1 LSPVAAGDRQ
11 LPLSLNLRSDN
22 RFANFIVDAANAGT
36 VHALRDW
43 LARAEPV
50 VFYLFGAQGSGRTH
64 LLQAAALESSAVYLP
79 LGELAAAEPEAVC
92 EGLEA
97 VALTVL
103 DDIDRIAADP
113 RWCEALFHLFNRI
126 VAADHRLLVSARVA
140 PATLD
145 CALAD
150 LRSRLSWGGSF
161 RLHPLDD
168 DGRLRLLQVRMAER
182 GLDIGG
188 DVAAFIL
195 SHCARDSASLLQ
207 LVERLDRQSLVQKR
221 RLTIPF
227 VKAVIE
233 ESTSAGRERG

>member
-1 LSPVAAGDRQ
+1 MAASDRQ

-22 RFANFIVDAANAGT
+22 RFDNFIVDAANAGA
-36 VHALRDW
+36 VHALRGW
-43 LARAEPV
+43 LARHESA
-50 VFYLFGAQGSGRTH
+50 VFYLFGPRGSGRTH

-103 DDIDRIAADP
+103 DDVDRVTADP

-140 PATLD
+140 PAALD

-161 RLHPLDD
+161 RLQPLDD
-168 DGRLRLLQVRMAER
+168 DGRLRLLQARVAER
-182 GLDIGG
+182 GLDIGS
-188 DVAAFIL
+188 DVATFIL
-195 SHCARDSASLLQ
+195 THCARDSASLLL
-207 LVERLDRQSLVQKR
+207 LVEELDRQSLVQKR

-227 VKAVIE
+227 VRAVMGE
-233 ESTSAGRERG
+233 ATAGGGERG